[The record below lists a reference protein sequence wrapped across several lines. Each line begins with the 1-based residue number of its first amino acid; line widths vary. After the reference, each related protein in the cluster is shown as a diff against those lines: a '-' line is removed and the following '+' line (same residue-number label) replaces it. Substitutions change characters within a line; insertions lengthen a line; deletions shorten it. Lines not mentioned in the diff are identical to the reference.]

1 MCGPRDI
8 AVGSP
13 QGWTPRPAGNPPR
26 GEGGVPRPVPHC
38 GEGGV
43 PCPAPPHRFLVK
55 PFHVPPRP
63 VKKIASPSIPGSPT
77 TTTAGGEATGQ
88 DKSSAAGI
96 FVPTVEHVHGGG
108 GVLVFVVVLALALAL
123 IWCCARRRLSWGCMA
138 DRVGGFLLRKVF
150 DIRCA
155 CSQVVLIASLV
166 SEHILFTL

>member
-1 MCGPRDI
+1 MRMCGPRDI
-8 AVGSP
+8 AV
-13 QGWTPRPAGNPPR
+13 
-26 GEGGVPRPVPHC
+26 
-38 GEGGV
+38 
-43 PCPAPPHRFLVK
+43 
-55 PFHVPPRP
+55 
-63 VKKIASPSIPGSPT
+63 GSPT

-166 SEHILFTL
+166 SEHILFSL

>member
-1 MCGPRDI
+1 MNFQNVSNR
-8 AVGSP
+8 A
-13 QGWTPRPAGNPPR
+13 TP
-26 GEGGVPRPVPHC
+26 C
-38 GEGGV
+38 
-43 PCPAPPHRFLVK
+43 RFLAK
-55 PFHVPPRP
+55 SLPAPPRP

>member
-1 MCGPRDI
+1 MSSLYSRQDLNEQENHDGGQGKGKRARAKGQKPQTVI
-8 AVGSP
+8 SP
-13 QGWTPRPAGNPPR
+13 TPLR
-26 GEGGVPRPVPHC
+26 
-38 GEGGV
+38 
-43 PCPAPPHRFLVK
+43 RFLAL
-55 PFHVPPRP
+55 PLPAPPRP

-166 SEHILFTL
+166 SENILFPL

>member
-1 MCGPRDI
+1 M
-8 AVGSP
+8 
-13 QGWTPRPAGNPPR
+13 
-26 GEGGVPRPVPHC
+26 
-38 GEGGV
+38 
-43 PCPAPPHRFLVK
+43 
-55 PFHVPPRP
+55 
-63 VKKIASPSIPGSPT
+63 KKIASPSIPGSPT

-150 DIRCA
+150 DIRLCMFPS
-155 CSQVVLIASLV
+155 CSHCFTGLRTYFVSSVAQLLHMLVNSGPVVISLNYGFPALHSARNNFLRDCDV
-166 SEHILFTL
+166 RTETCGTVQHIITRISEM

>member
-1 MCGPRDI
+1 MD
-8 AVGSP
+8 A
-13 QGWTPRPAGNPPR
+13 PPR
-26 GEGGVPRPVPHC
+26 GEGGF
-38 GEGGV
+38 
-43 PCPAPPHRFLVK
+43 PAPPRTVGKGGF
-55 PFHVPPRP
+55 PAPARPIDFWPSPSPPHP

-155 CSQVVLIASLV
+155 CSQVVLIASLI
-166 SEHILFTL
+166 SENILFSL